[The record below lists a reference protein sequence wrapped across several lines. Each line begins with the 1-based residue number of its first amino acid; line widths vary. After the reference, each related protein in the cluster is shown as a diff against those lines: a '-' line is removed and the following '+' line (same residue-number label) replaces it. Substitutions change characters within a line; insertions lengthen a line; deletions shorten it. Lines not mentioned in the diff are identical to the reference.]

1 MLSSE
6 TERAK
11 QAVRGLVEP
20 FEGDRRTEFPSC
32 DLLGLRFTAA
42 DSFRLGV
49 RTKTSCEQKV
59 ARALETARPEIS
71 PDVTPTYFEVE
82 EAIVSE

>member
-1 MLSSE
+1 
-6 TERAK
+6 
-11 QAVRGLVEP
+11 
-20 FEGDRRTEFPSC
+20 
-32 DLLGLRFTAA
+32 LGLRFTAA